1 MPAPIPRSEQA
12 LGAKTLDQ
20 WSLYDY
26 KETFQRDRVKPI
38 AYPGWVPQQE
48 KRRINAYGL
57 LESMFRNA
65 AREWT
70 STTDEVKKRAR
81 REYGDPN
88 LLVQVTLTSL
98 LGDSQKIIVDGAI
111 HPEDDDTDTTGA
123 PEQQE
128 LLDTWSKLE
137 KFPMKLWE
145 SERQSVKY
153 GDSVYIIGW
162 DDRRQ
167 RPRLNVYDPGFYYP
181 EIDPMAQG
189 AEDFPKRIH
198 IAYEYEEQVGEDPDT
213 WEVFVRRITWEL
225 VEYEYGRTVD
235 FPWNDEPSF
244 ETCLY
249 TDAIWRQAD
258 IDKELYKFDLG
269 KVYKWMSGLDDEGN
283 GGGPVDLELDFIPV
297 VHVPN
302 TIALQNHFG
311 DSILGPVMQILD
323 DVVAT
328 DTDLQ
333 AAAATTGS
341 PPIAVSNAS
350 LAKTEGGTVATY
362 GPGTVFEVGDGT
374 ATVIDT
380 SMSLKALLEMK
391 DALLER
397 LSVNSRT
404 PEALLGRV
412 KPNEV
417 PSGIALTLSFA
428 PHSSQVREYRQ
439 VRDDKYSLLLKFVC
453 RYYMK
458 YGQLEKIHEA
468 NLKFGSFL
476 PADKQEAMTVVTQL
490 LASKA
495 ISLETAVT
503 MLVDAGYPI
512 EDYVQEI
519 DRIQARDF
527 AGANELAL
535 ASGDA
540 NEARAYLGLDDL
552 GQADL
557 EDPFVDFQDP
567 QAQADQELALAK
579 AKGPPGNGA
588 K

>member
-1 MPAPIPRSEQA
+1 MPGVTPRGEQA

-20 WSLYDY
+20 WSFFDY
-26 KETFQRDRVKPI
+26 KESYQRDRVKPI
-38 AYPGWVPQQE
+38 AYPGWVPRQE

-65 AREWT
+65 AREWL
-70 STTDEVKKRAR
+70 STTDEEKKKAR

-123 PEQQE
+123 VEQQE
-128 LLDTWSKLE
+128 LLDLWAEKE

-153 GDSVYIIGW
+153 GDSVYILGW
-162 DDRRQ
+162 DERRN

-189 AEDFPKRIH
+189 AEDYPNRIH
-198 IAYEYEEQVGEDPDT
+198 IAYEYEEQTGEDPDT
-213 WEVFVRRITWEL
+213 WDVFVRRITWEL
-225 VEYEYGRTVD
+225 VPYENDEGVQY
-235 FPWNDEPSF
+235 PWNDAGELSY

-258 IDKELYKFDLG
+258 IDNELYKFDLG
-269 KVYKWMSGLDDEGN
+269 KVYVWLSGVAEDGS
-283 GGGPVDLELDFIPV
+283 GGGPIDLGLDFIPV

-302 TIALQNHFG
+302 TIALQNHYG
-311 DSILGPVMQILD
+311 DSVLGPVMQILD

-350 LAKTEGGTVATY
+350 LAKTEQGTVATY
-362 GPGTVFEVGDGT
+362 GPGTVFEVGDGN

-380 SMSLKALLEMK
+380 SMSLTALLAMK

-428 PHSSQVREYRQ
+428 PHASQVREYRQ
-439 VRDDKYSLLLKFVC
+439 VRDDKYCLLLKFVC
-453 RYYMK
+453 RMFMQH
-458 YGQLEKIHEA
+458 GMLQHIHEA
-468 NLKFGSFL
+468 ELKFGSFL
-476 PADKQEAMTVVTQL
+476 PADKQEAMTIVVQL

-540 NEARAYLGLDDL
+540 NEARAYLGLDAL
-552 GQADL
+552 GDEDL
-557 EDPFVDFQDP
+557 EDPFVKYNDP
-567 QAQADQELALAK
+567 EQEAELAAK
-579 AKGPPGNGA
+579 SKGNGGPPTE
-588 K
+588 